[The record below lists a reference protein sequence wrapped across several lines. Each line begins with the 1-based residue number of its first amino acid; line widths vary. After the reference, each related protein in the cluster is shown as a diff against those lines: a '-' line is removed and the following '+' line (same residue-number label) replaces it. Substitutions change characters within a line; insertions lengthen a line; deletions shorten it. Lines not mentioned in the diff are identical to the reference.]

1 VDRSP
6 PVVEQVREDHYF
18 RHQEIA
24 KAHGDAV
31 MAITMADDAIY
42 TASRDRLVKRWK
54 ATKNASNKYE
64 LKPDLEVPLGDV
76 CWCMVYAGEWLFC
89 GLGEGTIRGYAKTGE
104 QSTLKGHNRRVSCLL
119 IHQHVLLSGGSDNT
133 VRCWQMDPA
142 TKAFSCTHKIEEGIP
157 GAVTCMTV
165 LGDYLWVGG
174 TAGVVK
180 ILLASLKVMQ
190 TLQPK
195 KFVSAFLQFQEHV
208 IVVYAD
214 GSLIIFDPSGTQK
227 HSQQPLPAG
236 PALCVAG
243 LDSGPRVI
251 CGHAKGQISSI
262 TLPMFE
268 LKTYWQA
275 VSRVKVNSLC
285 CAGHDGIFIVGAENG
300 NLQIWQRD
308 DTSGL

>member
-1 VDRSP
+1 
-6 PVVEQVREDHYF
+6 
-18 RHQEIA
+18 
-24 KAHGDAV
+24 
-31 MAITMADDAIY
+31 
-42 TASRDRLVKRWK
+42 
-54 ATKNASNKYE
+54 
-64 LKPDLEVPLGDV
+64 
-76 CWCMVYAGEWLFC
+76 
-89 GLGEGTIRGYAKTGE
+89 
-104 QSTLKGHNRRVSCLL
+104 
-119 IHQHVLLSGGSDNT
+119 
-133 VRCWQMDPA
+133 
-142 TKAFSCTHKIEEGIP
+142 
-157 GAVTCMTV
+157 MTV